1 MNDVVSEHVF
11 FLGSCSMCMFASK
24 GIDMTGGHWIA
35 IYADD
40 DGYYGEHFDSMGFA
54 PTRVF

>member
-1 MNDVVSEHVF
+1 
-11 FLGSCSMCMFASK
+11 MCMFASK